1 MGKRNLKNGSTW
13 KKDQSSP
20 FSHEKLEEY
29 LSRGLEIQHCSHGE
43 SGGLTKPYKEMLA
56 KAINEAK
63 RKGKKN
69 EPSKEN
75 RPNH

>member
-1 MGKRNLKNGSTW
+1 MGKNYLK
-13 KKDQSSP
+13 KKDQTSP

>member
-1 MGKRNLKNGSTW
+1 VGKDYLRT
-13 KKDQSSP
+13 KDQTSP

-56 KAINEAK
+56 KAIEEAK
-63 RKGKKN
+63 RRGKKN
-69 EPSKEN
+69 DPSKKD
-75 RPNH
+75 RPHH

>member
-1 MGKRNLKNGSTW
+1 MGKDDLK
-13 KKDQSSP
+13 KKDQASP

-29 LSRGLEIQHCSHGE
+29 LSRGLKIQHCSHGE

-56 KAINEAK
+56 KAIEEAK
-63 RKGKKN
+63 RRGKKN

>member
-1 MGKRNLKNGSTW
+1 MGKNYLK
-13 KKDQSSP
+13 KKDQASP

-29 LSRGLEIQHCSHGE
+29 LSRGLKIQHCSHGE

-56 KAINEAK
+56 KAIEEAK
-63 RKGKKN
+63 RRGKKN
-69 EPSKEN
+69 EPSKKD

>member
-1 MGKRNLKNGSTW
+1 VGKDYLK
-13 KKDQSSP
+13 KKDEVSP

-56 KAINEAK
+56 KAIEEAK
-63 RKGKKN
+63 RRGKKN
-69 EPSKEN
+69 EPSKKN
-75 RPNH
+75 RPNN